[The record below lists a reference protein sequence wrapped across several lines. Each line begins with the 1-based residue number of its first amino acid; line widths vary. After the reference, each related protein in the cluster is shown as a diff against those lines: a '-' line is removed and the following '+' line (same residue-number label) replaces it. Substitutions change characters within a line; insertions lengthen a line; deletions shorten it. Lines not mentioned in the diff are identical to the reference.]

1 MFDLEPGKL
10 IVIAIVALIAIPSKD
25 LPRVLRS
32 LGQFTG
38 KMRRMAAEFQ
48 GQFMEAMREA
58 ELDDLR
64 KEVGEM
70 RDAVKES
77 VKLDGAFDPMA
88 EARKQITGAIKANA
102 VATHWRR
109 RSISGRPRSS
119 ASKDEDAPVA
129 SFETPPSAA
138 PQDEDSGLPAAS
150 RRFVEEGRHM
160 NEADEAE
167 IEASKAPLIEHL
179 MELRERL
186 IKALLAFLAMFVLSF
201 FFAKDIYNLLL
212 IPYTQV
218 AGPEARLIYTAPQ
231 EYFFTQIK
239 VALFTAAFLSCPIVL
254 SQIYAFVAP
263 GLYKHERTAFR
274 PYLFATPIFFAFG
287 ALVVYFLV
295 MPNLLRFF
303 MGMQQANEPGKAQI
317 ELLPRV
323 SEYLSL
329 IMTLVLAFGI
339 VFQLPVVLTLLGQVG
354 IVTSEF
360 LKEKRRYAVVLV
372 FIVAAIL
379 TPPDVFSQLA
389 LAVPGVLLYEASIYA
404 VRMIEKKRAAA
415 QAAAS
420 GGS

>member
-1 MFDLEPGKL
+1 
-10 IVIAIVALIAIPSKD
+10 
-25 LPRVLRS
+25 
-32 LGQFTG
+32 
-38 KMRRMAAEFQ
+38 
-48 GQFMEAMREA
+48 
-58 ELDDLR
+58 
-64 KEVGEM
+64 
-70 RDAVKES
+70 
-77 VKLDGAFDPMA
+77 
-88 EARKQITGAIKANA
+88 
-102 VATHWRR
+102 
-109 RSISGRPRSS
+109 
-119 ASKDEDAPVA
+119 
-129 SFETPPSAA
+129 
-138 PQDEDSGLPAAS
+138 
-150 RRFVEEGRHM
+150 M

-186 IKALLAFLAMFVLSF
+186 IKALLAFLAMFVISF
-201 FFAKDIYNLLL
+201 FFAKDIYNLLV

-239 VALFTAAFLSCPIVL
+239 VALFTAAFLSCPIVFA
-254 SQIYAFVAP
+254 QIYAFVAP
-263 GLYKHERTAFR
+263 GLYRHERAAFR
-274 PYLFATPIFFAFG
+274 PYLFATPIFFALG

-303 MGMQQANEPGKAQI
+303 LGMQQANEPGRAQI

-360 LKEKRRYAVVLV
+360 LKEKRRYAIVLV

-379 TPPDVFSQLA
+379 TPPDIFSQLA
-389 LAVPGVLLYEASIYA
+389 LALPGVLLYEASIYA
-404 VRMIEKKRAAA
+404 VRMVEKKRAAA
-415 QAAAS
+415 RATS
-420 GGS
+420 